1 MFDYLQRPAEHLV
14 LHGYRCWTRGIA
26 LSSRTPLIE
35 AEALY
40 GDLLGA
46 RTGRAALDALAEFVA
61 TTGLCARCPLRMLR
75 PGTPALCRDEA
86 MVLGLMSGL
95 QNGND
100 AATRFCTIA
109 LADDRGAGQ
118 VGAAAMTYAM
128 MLKASGRT
136 LLPVPVEV
144 LRGVETIA
152 SGQELQRPV
161 DSTLH

>member
-26 LSSRTPLIE
+26 LSSRMPLIE

-75 PGTPALCRDEA
+75 PGTKALCRDEA

-95 QNGND
+95 QNGDD
-100 AATRFCTIA
+100 AATRFCTLA